1 MQISIDKLEALCRH
15 AAQQAGADAS
25 TAALLAQA
33 TARAESQ
40 GKSTVGLTHFFDYLH
55 GLSTG
60 AINGRAKPSVSTNG
74 AVTRVDAH
82 RNIPHVAFH
91 QAVGRLSTAATRYGI
106 GVMAISHAF
115 TAGELGY
122 YTAELASRGLVGLAA
137 ANSSA
142 LVSIG
147 KSQQKVLGTNPL
159 SFAVPLKGSP
169 LVIDQSI
176 TPSAFVTIREAAKNN
191 TPLPHGWALNIDG
204 QATTDAV
211 EALEGVLLPAG
222 HKLANIGIM
231 VESLAGLAGG
241 LWSLESPSFDKGG
254 QSPSIGVF
262 IIAMNPAF
270 FGDNYLERIDSH
282 VQVLEREHGVY
293 IPGRQREF
301 KDHLDVDEPL
311 YDRLL
316 FSTQNTELVPEQGV
330 MGGH

>member
-1 MQISIDKLEALCRH
+1 M
-15 AAQQAGADAS
+15 
-25 TAALLAQA
+25 
-33 TARAESQ
+33 
-40 GKSTVGLTHFFDYLH
+40 
-55 GLSTG
+55 
-60 AINGRAKPSVSTNG
+60 
-74 AVTRVDAH
+74 
-82 RNIPHVAFH
+82 AF
-91 QAVGRLSTAATRYGI
+91 
-106 GVMAISHAF
+106 SHAF

-137 ANSSA
+137 ENSSA

-241 LWSLESPSFDKGG
+241 LWSLESLSFDKGG

-293 IPGRQREF
+293 IPARQREF
-301 KDHLDVDEPL
+301 KDHVDAYATG
-311 YDRLL
+311 YDRRVCRRRG
-316 FSTQNTELVPEQGV
+316 SEAGRDHGV
-330 MGGH
+330 LRGQ